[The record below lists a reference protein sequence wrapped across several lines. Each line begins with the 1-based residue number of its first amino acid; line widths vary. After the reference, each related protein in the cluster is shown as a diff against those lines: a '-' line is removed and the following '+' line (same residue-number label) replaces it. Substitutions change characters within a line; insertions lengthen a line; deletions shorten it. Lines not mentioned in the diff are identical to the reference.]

1 MDPRLEIID
10 ERLKEIKRVIAI
22 TGGKGG
28 IGKSLVASTLA
39 LTLSKS
45 NNYRVGLL
53 DLDFSGPST
62 DLILGIE
69 GIYPKEEKGIIPP
82 EIYGIRFMSVIYYAQ
97 DNPTPLRGID
107 VSNAIIE
114 LLAITRWGR
123 LDFLI
128 VDMPPGIGDATL
140 DTIRLMKKTQFL
152 TLTTPS
158 IVALGTVKKMLAM
171 LKELNLPIIG
181 IIENMRTAKSPS
193 IEGQINGLD
202 VPYLGAIDFDENLEN
217 SIGDKNRLLETAF
230 AQRLREILLRAPQFK
245 LNIVSG
251 L

>member
-1 MDPRLEIID
+1 MDPRLEVID
-10 ERLKEIKRVIAI
+10 KRLSGVKRVIAV

-39 LTLSKS
+39 MILSQM
-45 NNYRVGLL
+45 NHRVGLL

-97 DNPTPLRGID
+97 DNPAPLRGID
-107 VSNAIIE
+107 ISNALVE
-114 LLAITRWGR
+114 LLAITQWGK

-128 VDMPPGIGDATL
+128 IDMPPGIGDATL
-140 DTIRLMKKTQFL
+140 DTIRLMKRAEFL
-152 TLTTPS
+152 ALTIPS
-158 IVALGTVKKMLAM
+158 KVALGTVKKMLSM

-181 IIENMRTAKSPS
+181 LLENMKTRNSIS
-193 IEGQINGLD
+193 IEEKISGFDI
-202 VPYLGAIDFDENLEN
+202 PYLGAIDFDENLE
-217 SIGDKNRLLETAF
+217 SSLGDGNRLLETAF
-230 AQRLREILLRAPQFK
+230 ARRLREILLGAPQFK
-245 LNIVSG
+245 LATTEFI
-251 L
+251 